1 MDFSSFDAELRMDGL
16 IPVSHALEVANGRN
30 QTLVEN

>member
-1 MDFSSFDAELRMDGL
+1 MDFSTSLQIKTDGL
-16 IPVSHALEVANGRN
+16 MPVSHALEVANGRN